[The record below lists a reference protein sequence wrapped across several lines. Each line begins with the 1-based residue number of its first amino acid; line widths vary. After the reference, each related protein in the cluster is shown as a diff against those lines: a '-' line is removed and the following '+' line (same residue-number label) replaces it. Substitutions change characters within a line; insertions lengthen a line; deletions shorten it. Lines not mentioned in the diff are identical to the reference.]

1 MLYYEIAKDFFGGA
15 MTSEILYLALDLGEM
30 LLTCGAE
37 IHRVEES
44 LSRICTA
51 YGAKRV
57 DAYAT
62 TACIIVSAEDENGEI
77 TTQTRRI
84 RGINNDIER
93 LDALNNLSRFIAK
106 EAPTPEIIRAKFDEI
121 KKIKTYH
128 PAIIIL
134 SYAVIAGSFTMFFGA
149 RTFVEIFISS
159 IISAIIGVINYFGE
173 KKMMQK
179 LLLKLVCSFI
189 SCSLALFSVKYSIA
203 PHVDKIIIGNVMTL
217 IPGVGLTNAIRDLF
231 VGDVNT
237 GILRLIDAILLG
249 SAIAAGYVLS
259 ALMIGGI

>member
-1 MLYYEIAKDFFGGA
+1 
-15 MTSEILYLALDLGEM
+15 MTSEILYLALDLGEK

-44 LSRICTA
+44 LSRICAA
-51 YGAKRV
+51 YGAKRTDV
-57 DAYAT
+57 YAT
-62 TACIIVSAEDENGEI
+62 TACIIVSAGDENGEI
-77 TTQTRRI
+77 ITQTRRI
-84 RGINNDIER
+84 KGISNDIEK

-106 EAPTPEIIRAKFDEI
+106 EAPSPDVIRAKFDEI
-121 KKIKTYH
+121 NKIKTYH
-128 PAIIIL
+128 PAIIVL
-134 SYAVIAGSFTMFFGA
+134 SYAIIAGSFTMFFGA
-149 RTFVEIFISS
+149 RTFSEIFISS
-159 IISAIIGVINYFGE
+159 VIAALIGVINCFGE
-173 KKMMQK
+173 KKLMQK
-179 LLLKLVCSFI
+179 LLLKLVCSFV
-189 SCSLALFSVKYSIA
+189 SCSLALACVKYSLV
-203 PHVDKIIIGNVMTL
+203 PQVDKIIIGNVMTL

>member
-1 MLYYEIAKDFFGGA
+1 
-15 MTSEILYLALDLGEM
+15 MTSEILYLALDLGEK

-44 LSRICTA
+44 LSRICAA
-51 YGAKRV
+51 YGAKRT

-77 TTQTRRI
+77 ITQTRRI
-84 RGINNDIER
+84 KGISNDIEK

-106 EAPTPEIIRAKFDEI
+106 EAPSPDVIRAKFDEI
-121 KKIKTYH
+121 NKIKTYH
-128 PAIIIL
+128 PAIIVL
-134 SYAVIAGSFTMFFGA
+134 SYAIIAGSFTMFFGA
-149 RTFVEIFISS
+149 RTFSEIFISS
-159 IISAIIGVINYFGE
+159 VIAALIGVINCFGE
-173 KKMMQK
+173 KKLMQK
-179 LLLKLVCSFI
+179 LLLKLVCSFV
-189 SCSLALFSVKYSIA
+189 SCSLALACVKYSLV
-203 PHVDKIIIGNVMTL
+203 PQVDKIIIGNVMTL

>member
-1 MLYYEIAKDFFGGA
+1 
-15 MTSEILYLALDLGEM
+15 MTSEILYLALELGEK

-44 LSRICTA
+44 LSRICAA
-51 YGAKRV
+51 YGAKRI

-62 TACIIVSAEDENGEI
+62 TACIVVSAEDENGEI
-77 TTQTRRI
+77 ITQTRRI
-84 RGINNDIER
+84 RGISNDIEK

-106 EAPTPEIIRAKFDEI
+106 EAPSPDVIRAKFDEI
-121 KKIKTYH
+121 NKIKTYH
-128 PAIIIL
+128 PAIVIL
-134 SYAVIAGSFTMFFGA
+134 SYAIIAGSFTMFFGA
-149 RTFVEIFISS
+149 RTFSEIFISS
-159 IISAIIGVINYFGE
+159 VIATLIGVINCFGE
-173 KKMMQK
+173 KKLMQK
-179 LLLKLVCSFI
+179 LLLKLVCSFV
-189 SCSLALFSVKYSIA
+189 SCSLALLSVKYSLA
-203 PHVDKIIIGNVMTL
+203 PQVDKIIIGNVMTL

-249 SAIAAGYVLS
+249 SAIAAGYVIS

>member
-1 MLYYEIAKDFFGGA
+1 
-15 MTSEILYLALDLGEM
+15 MTSEILYLALDLGEK
-30 LLTCGAE
+30 LLTSGAE

-44 LSRICTA
+44 LSRICEA
-51 YGAKRV
+51 YGARRT

-62 TACIIVSAEDENGEI
+62 TACIIVSSEDENGEI
-77 TTQTRRI
+77 LTQTRRI
-84 RGINNDIER
+84 KGISNDIER

-106 EAPTPEIIRAKFDEI
+106 EAPAPDVIRAKLDDVD
-121 KKIKTYH
+121 KIKTYH
-128 PAIIIL
+128 PSIIIL
-134 SYAVIAGSFTMFFGA
+134 SYAIIAGSFTMFFGA
-149 RTFVEIFISS
+149 RSLAEILIASV
-159 IISAIIGVINYFGE
+159 IAAIIGVVNYFGE
-173 KKMMQK
+173 KKTHQK

-189 SCSLALFSVKYSIA
+189 SCSLALLSARYSLVVS
-203 PHVDKIIIGNVMTL
+203 VDKIIIGIVMTL